1 MHEQFTICMKLPNKV
16 LSPNYCP
23 ASRGGRIAKAVCAKK
38 QKTTTVEAIEQMS
51 IETLQWEHCE
61 VFVDLYY
68 KNKARRDTDNAIGSL
83 KSMYDGI
90 VLAGVVDDDTPD
102 YMTRP
107 EPRMLVD
114 KNEPR
119 AEITIRRIQQ

>member
-1 MHEQFTICMKLPNKV
+1 
-16 LSPNYCP
+16 
-23 ASRGGRIAKAVCAKK
+23 
-38 QKTTTVEAIEQMS
+38 
-51 IETLQWEHCE
+51 
-61 VFVDLYY
+61 
-68 KNKARRDTDNAIGSL
+68 KARRDTDNAIGSL

-119 AEITIRRIQQ
+119 AEITIRRITKMKMLAQQLWSGEDHAHDMHGAQFSVTD

>member
-1 MHEQFTICMKLPNKV
+1 VILLAVAMHEQFTICMKLPNKV

-61 VFVDLYY
+61 V
-68 KNKARRDTDNAIGSL
+68 
-83 KSMYDGI
+83 
-90 VLAGVVDDDTPD
+90 
-102 YMTRP
+102 
-107 EPRMLVD
+107 
-114 KNEPR
+114 
-119 AEITIRRIQQ
+119 